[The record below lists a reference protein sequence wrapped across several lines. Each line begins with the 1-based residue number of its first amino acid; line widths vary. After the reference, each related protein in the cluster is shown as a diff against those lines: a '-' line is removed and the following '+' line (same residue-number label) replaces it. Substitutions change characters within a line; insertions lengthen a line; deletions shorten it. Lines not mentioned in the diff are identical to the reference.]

1 MEVRRWA
8 FLARPFGLRG
18 HSHEVV
24 DPWGEIIA
32 EAENKEIIMNCEID
46 LDKVEEY
53 QKSIPVL
60 NHDIDF

>member
-1 MEVRRWA
+1 MAPNQWGVNNERRST
-8 FLARPFGLRG
+8 FG
-18 HSHEVV
+18 HSLVV
-24 DPWGEIIA
+24 DPWGQIIA
-32 EAENKEIIMNCEID
+32 EAEDKEIIINCEID